1 MLIKMKS
8 FNNWQ
13 QNETPIDEG
22 LSVSARRRKAMQ
34 LRRFAPKI
42 QRGRERAKRKMAS
55 REKLLMRSTKQAR
68 MLLFK
73 KLSKG
78 KRPPDVSFSMR
89 QAIEDKLR
97 KKSAVIARISK
108 KLFPKVRKSE
118 MERLKKFRGGGSSEE

>member
-1 MLIKMKS
+1 MKS
-8 FNNWQ
+8 FNDWQ

-78 KRPPDVSFSMR
+78 KRPPDVSFAQR
-89 QAIEDKLR
+89 KAIEDKL
-97 KKSAVIARISK
+97 KKKAPVIARMSK

-118 MERLKKFRGGGSSEE
+118 MERLKKFRGGGDSEE